1 MEFHGKLRRLMA
13 GRRLSQEMVARAVGV
28 SQNLISLWVRG
39 KSVPDLYKAAALAR
53 LFGTTVDYL
62 ADDSQDEPP
71 APEAVPAD
79 ERAILTLYRA
89 LGLTEAEAL
98 RGLAQVATLPL
109 HRPLSEAIQ
118 GRTAAPATG
127 GSLAAARGPRRT
139 GDAVG
144 EGG

>member
-1 MEFHGKLRRLMA
+1 MEFQGKLRRLMA

-28 SQNLISLWVRG
+28 SQNLISLWARG
-39 KSVPDLYKAAALAR
+39 KSVPDLYEAAALAR
-53 LFGTTVDYL
+53 LFGTSVDYL

-71 APEAVPAD
+71 APEAMPAD
-79 ERAILTLYRA
+79 ERAILNLYRA

-109 HRPLSEAIQ
+109 HRPLSDAIQ
-118 GRTAAPATG
+118 GRNVVPATG
-127 GSLAAARGPRRT
+127 GSRAAGRDPRRT